1 MKNPFHA
8 DEILAQDMAGF
19 DVEAHGIREA
29 MPEQHRLFFAALP
42 YLFISTLDENG
53 WPVATL
59 LTGPAGFIRT
69 PDDTHLRI
77 NAPRRTD
84 DPALTALQPG
94 KQIGGLGI
102 DFSNRR
108 RNRVNGRIG
117 RIDKNRIEIVIDQS
131 FGNCPQY
138 IQIRKLT
145 DVPVSLPLPARE
157 DMTEPDADAR
167 ALIGRSDTFFIASH
181 AHGGADVSHRGGQP
195 GFAHLVGNRLW
206 VPDYR
211 GNRYMNTL
219 GNLLAEPRAAL
230 LFMDFDNGD
239 ILHLQG
245 HTQIHWQP
253 EVFPGPQGAERYWS
267 LDITRVWRFRA
278 ALPWRAASADFSPAT
293 LKTGHWSGDQLPI
306 S

>member
-1 MKNPFHA
+1 MKNPFHE
-8 DEILAQDMAGF
+8 DEILAQDLAGF
-19 DVEAHGIREA
+19 DVTAHGIRDA
-29 MPEQHRLFFAALP
+29 MPEQHRLFFAGLT

-59 LTGPAGFIRT
+59 LTGPAGFIHA
-69 PDDTHLRI
+69 PDEEHLRI
-77 NAPRRTD
+77 NAPRRAD

-94 KQIGGLGI
+94 KQIGALGI

-117 RIDKNRIEIVIDQS
+117 RMDKNRIEILVDQS

-138 IQIRKLT
+138 IQVRELASG
-145 DVPVSLPLPARE
+145 PVSLALPSRE
-157 DMTEPDADAR
+157 DMTAPDDDAR
-167 ALIGRSDTFFIASH
+167 ALIARADTFFIASH

-206 VPDYR
+206 VPDFR

-230 LFMDFDNGD
+230 LFIDFENGD
-239 ILHLQG
+239 MLHLQG

-253 EVFPGPQGAERYWS
+253 EDIPGPAGAERYWS

-278 ALPWRAASADFSPAT
+278 ALPWQAHVPDFSPYT
-293 LKTGHWSGDQLPI
+293 LKTGRWPEDHTPDS
-306 S
+306 